1 MNVRTRFSNK
11 LEWIERHGC
20 LVLRKAKIDPKTK
33 SVTIFTNAIRASYP
47 DEFEAQL
54 ANTVKAAQLLA
65 LSENDILDEEF
76 TVEVVKNNEHVTD
89 ELPASESM
97 SFVDDEARTV
107 LEKQLADS
115 RIADERKEIT
125 INFVKNLRRSTDEE
139 EVFMQD
145 CVSALEDE
153 GVIDA
158 YEACQI
164 MWDNGDDI
172 SDVLGRSFDES
183 QHPRDE
189 NGRWTDGSGGDSNS
203 DEDIAKSKTPA
214 SDLLARNH
222 KNEPSLEEVKAKLPP
237 EFKVEE
243 QKAQTE
249 MKGRMITQKEFM
261 GANGKYTPERAELHR
276 KIIRELFTDTRIKHS
291 TPPIGT
297 KPVLTLSGGRPAAG
311 KTTSLKKELTEK
323 IKTSFY
329 INADEIQEKLPGYKG
344 RLAGL
349 YNAEAQDVAL
359 MAEKVARHMG
369 LNIIYDATLKSKQP
383 AMERVENY
391 LDAGYDVDGYFV
403 HTTPA
408 TSVARSADRFL
419 HDPDGLG
426 RYLPPEIS
434 FNSRTNEST
443 FDALIP
449 KLRKWALYDN
459 NGAHPKRIA
468 GSL

>member
-1 MNVRTRFSNK
+1 MTRKPTLLVDAVEDTGGPHWLDRNTNK
-11 LEWIERHGC
+11 P
-20 LVLRKAKIDPKTK
+20 RKPDTKKPKPTPK
-33 SVTIFTNAIRASYP
+33 GLDAIRAKHRNRHIAKLKLKS
-47 DEFEAQL
+47 
-54 ANTVKAAQLLA
+54 LLVTK
-65 LSENDILDEEF
+65 SEESDFMEECIPLM
-76 TVEVVKNNEHVTD
+76 ED
-89 ELPASESM
+89 ARS
-97 SFVDDEARTV
+97 DDPE
-107 LEKQLADS
+107 
-115 RIADERKEIT
+115 
-125 INFVKNLRRSTDEE
+125 
-139 EVFMQD
+139 
-145 CVSALEDE
+145 
-153 GVIDA
+153 
-158 YEACQI
+158 YACQI
-164 MWDNGDDI
+164 MWDNGDDV
-172 SDVLGRSFDES
+172 SDIYSLSLRDFDEGK
-183 QHPRDE
+183 HPRDE
-189 NGRWTDGSGGDSNS
+189 NGRWTDGGGDSSS
-203 DEDIAKSKTPA
+203 DDIANSKSPA
-214 SDLLARNH
+214 ADLLARNN
-222 KNEPSLEEVKAKLPP
+222 KTEPSLEEVKAKLPP
-237 EFKVEE
+237 EFKAEE
-243 QKAQTE
+243 QKAQAE

-261 GANGKYTPERAELHR
+261 GENGKYTSERAELHR
-276 KIIRELFTDTRIKHS
+276 KIIRELFTDTRIKHA

-311 KTTSLKKELTEK
+311 KTSSLKKELTEK

-344 RLAGL
+344 KLAGL

-359 MAEKVARHMG
+359 QAEKVARHMG

-391 LDAGYDVDGYFV
+391 IDAGYDVDGYFV

-408 TSVARSADRFL
+408 TSVARSAARFL
-419 HDPDGLG
+419 GDPDGVG

>member
-1 MNVRTRFSNK
+1 MIEQVQINGRTALVAYMTADFDLTDKDAASLIKVSFLDKEGGVVFLVPDSSIDEEAMRPIREKYLADARAKEDRKTSTLHF
-11 LEWIERHGC
+11 IER
-20 LVLRKAKIDPKTK
+20 LR
-33 SVTIFTNAIRASYP
+33 SS
-47 DEFEAQL
+47 
-54 ANTVKAAQLLA
+54 
-65 LSENDILDEEF
+65 
-76 TVEVVKNNEHVTD
+76 
-89 ELPASESM
+89 
-97 SFVDDEARTV
+97 VDD
-107 LEKQLADS
+107 D
-115 RIADERKEIT
+115 
-125 INFVKNLRRSTDEE
+125 E
-139 EVFMQD
+139 EVFMQE

-153 GVIDA
+153 GYDDPE
-158 YEACQI
+158 YACQI
-164 MWDNGDDI
+164 MWENGDDI
-172 SDVLGRSFDES
+172 SDVLDRSFDEG

-189 NGRWTDGSGGDSNS
+189 NGRWTDGSGGSDSS
-203 DEDIAKSKTPA
+203 DADIANSKTPA
-214 SDLLARNH
+214 ADLLARNH
-222 KNEPSLEEVKAKLPP
+222 KSELSLEEVKAELPP
-237 EFKVEE
+237 EFKAEE
-243 QKAQTE
+243 QKAQAE

-261 GANGKYTPERAELHR
+261 GENGKYTPERAEMHR
-276 KIIRELFTDTRIKHS
+276 KIIRELFTDTRIKHA
-291 TPPIGT
+291 TPPLGT

-344 RLAGL
+344 KLAGL

-359 MAEKVARHMG
+359 QAEKVARHMG

-391 LDAGYDVDGYFV
+391 IDAGYDVDGYFV

-408 TSVARSADRFL
+408 TSVARSAARFL
-419 HDPDGLG
+419 GDPDGVG

-459 NGAHPKRIA
+459 NGDKPKRIA